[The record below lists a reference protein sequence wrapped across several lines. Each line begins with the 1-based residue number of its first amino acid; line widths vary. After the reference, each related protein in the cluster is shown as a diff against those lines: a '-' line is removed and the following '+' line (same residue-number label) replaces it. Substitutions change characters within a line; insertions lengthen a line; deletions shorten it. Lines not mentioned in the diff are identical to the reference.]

1 MKPLGLLLRNE
12 IKVRWR
18 ELTGETKPATLV
30 LSGVLILVVIHF
42 FLWYLTRGLQGVLT
56 SPLPPEAALIAAAL
70 LIVMFPFGVSAGIN
84 HSVVALFDRGDLDLL
99 VSSPVGSRTVF
110 ASRVVAV
117 AAGVFV
123 TLGLFMF
130 PIASTGVLIGVPQL
144 LGAIP
149 TLVSLSVVSASVG
162 MLITLFLV
170 RLLGAR
176 RARTVSQVVAALTG
190 LLLVL
195 ASQLP
200 NLLGGGDQ
208 LAQWLFPLFEYF
220 NSSRFFAVDSLFW
233 LPFRSMFLHPLGTL
247 VSLTLTGLIF
257 WATVTLLHRA
267 FAYGVGLTDTA
278 PKRARRSGGTVRFR
292 SSTPLRVMVR
302 KEWKLIRRDPFLI
315 SQVLLQAAY
324 FLPAVYVLLFSDS
337 TGIRGLNFSPALAA
351 TITVLAGIT
360 TSGLARIAVVGEE
373 AGDLLEAAPVT
384 GQQVERAKMIAVLA
398 PVWTVV
404 VPLSLWQLVVSPL
417 AGATM
422 LVLALLTTFMVVRM
436 RLWNPTTASRKD
448 LFKRNSYGDPIAAF
462 LELAVPLVM
471 SVASYLV
478 ATASPWA
485 LIPLAV
491 AGVCVAVA
499 QARAY

>member
-12 IKVRWR
+12 IRVRWR

-30 LSGVLILVVIHF
+30 LSGVLIFVVIHF
-42 FLWYLTRGLQGVLT
+42 FLWFLSRGLQGVLT
-56 SPLPPEAALIAAAL
+56 SPVPPEAALIAAAL
-70 LIVMFPFGVSAGIN
+70 IIFIFPFGVATGIN

-123 TLGLFMF
+123 ALGLFVL
-130 PIASTGVLIGVPQL
+130 PIASIGVLIGVPQL

-149 TLVSLSVVSASVG
+149 TLLSVSVVSASVG
-162 MLITLFLV
+162 MLITLLLV

-190 LLLVL
+190 LVLVL

-200 NLLGGGDQ
+200 NLLGGDRSGR
-208 LAQWLFPLFEYF
+208 WLMSVMEYF
-220 NSSRFFAVDSLFW
+220 SSTRFFAVDSLFW
-233 LPFRSMFLHPLGTL
+233 LPFRSLFLHPLGTL
-247 VSLTLTGLIF
+247 VSLTLAGLIF

-278 PKRARRSGGTVRFR
+278 PKRPQRTGGTVHFR
-292 SSTPLRVMVR
+292 TSNPVTVMVR

-351 TITVLAGIT
+351 TITVIAGIT

-384 GQQVERAKMIAVLA
+384 GQQVERAKIIAVLA

-422 LVLALLTTFMVVRM
+422 LVLALLTTFLVVRM

-462 LELAVPLVM
+462 LELTVPLVM
-471 SVASYLV
+471 AVASYLV

-485 LIPLAV
+485 LVPLAL
-491 AGVCVAVA
+491 AGIVVAVA
-499 QARAY
+499 RARSF